1 MFKRHEVINIIQ
13 EAIEDYYNGEVVSD
27 KPNEDGSYDIFTA
40 TVQKVNEK
48 SIEINFETVDGLS
61 SKCNKDAYVITVH
74 TLEEYKNQNAKT
86 DSLDEFIEKGSK
98 EKITLLDKIKYFFN
112 KYNK

>member
-27 KPNEDGSYDIFTA
+27 KPNEDGTYDIFNA

-48 SIEINFETVDGLS
+48 SIEITFEAVNRDTRNITEDSYIISVNTPEELKS
-61 SKCNKDAYVITVH
+61 IEKD
-74 TLEEYKNQNAKT
+74 E
-86 DSLDEFIEKGSK
+86 LDEFVENGSK
-98 EKITLLDKIKYFFN
+98 DKITFIDRLKYLFN